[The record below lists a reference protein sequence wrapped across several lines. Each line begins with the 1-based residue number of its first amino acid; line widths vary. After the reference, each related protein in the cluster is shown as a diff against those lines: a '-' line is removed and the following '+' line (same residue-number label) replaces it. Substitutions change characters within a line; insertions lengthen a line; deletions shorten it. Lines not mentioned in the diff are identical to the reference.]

1 MPVKRSAAKEASNHT
16 QKKSKT
22 GEDEERNVALSKEA
36 LANHEK
42 FLKELAKKEE
52 MSEKDFSQALAK
64 LPEKQVQLLWKKF
77 EASRKSSDQDK
88 KYKEETNGA
97 GSVAKKKS
105 LLLSWAMD
113 GAKCDKHYKGA
124 KLGLDKSHGVER
136 AWVSKKKCE
145 EDLGLEEMKL
155 RLSAG
160 TLKWEEEPRRSAI
173 LPIPSHHREG
183 SHIPA

>member
-1 MPVKRSAAKEASNHT
+1 MPAKRPAAKEASNHT

-42 FLKELAKKEE
+42 FLEELAKKEE
-52 MSEKDFSQALAK
+52 MSEKDFSQALAI

-77 EASRKSSDQDK
+77 EASWKSSDQDK

-113 GAKCDKHYKGA
+113 GAKCDKHYKALVKKVQESQKNGQAALKQVTAHLAGKTGA
-124 KLGLDKSHGVER
+124 KTELAKVLTQACTALKDLK
-136 AWVSKKKCE
+136 SKKQMAAKA
-145 EDLGLEEMKL
+145 MK
-155 RLSAG
+155 
-160 TLKWEEEPRRSAI
+160 
-173 LPIPSHHREG
+173 H
-183 SHIPA
+183 